1 MLSGLFSC
9 STKSD
14 GGSEDYSSN
23 YADTL
28 THHARYL
35 TISDCGNGTV
45 LVDVANPWEPD
56 SYLGR
61 YALVHRDSVVPPA
74 LGDDVSVIRTPV
86 EKAAVYSTVHTGG
99 IKELGAMNGVCA
111 VADAEYFPENDT
123 IRSLIESGR
132 IVSVGSSQNP
142 SNEILASSMAT
153 VALRSPM
160 QGIAAHGLPLGIAP
174 IECAD
179 YMEASPIARAEWILL
194 LGELFGR
201 REEARN
207 IFTKVI
213 DDYSELV
220 FKAGNSS
227 LPKPKVL
234 TETAQSGIWYV
245 PAGESY
251 MARMI
256 SDAGGA
262 YPWIDTHGTGSLPLS
277 LEKVA
282 ERALDADVWIVKGF
296 GYTPTAET
304 LVRENKRYSA
314 FKAVREG
321 NVYGSDTS
329 RNTLYNDIAFHPE
342 KLLADYVAIFH
353 PDVMEGYSLRYFTTV
368 H

>member
-9 STKSD
+9 NTKSE
-14 GGSEDYSSN
+14 GGREDYN
-23 YADTL
+23 VYCADTL
-28 THHARYL
+28 THHARFL

-45 LVDVANPWEPD
+45 LVDIVNPWKPA

-61 YALVHRDSVVPPA
+61 YALVHRDSA
-74 LGDDVSVIRTPV
+74 LPSKLSEEVRIIRTPFD
-86 EKAAVYSTVHTGG
+86 KAAVYSSVHTGG
-99 IKELGAMNGVCA
+99 IKELGAMSAVCA
-111 VADAEYFPENDT
+111 VADAEYFPESDT
-123 IRSLIESGR
+123 VRSLIDSGR
-132 IVSVGSSQNP
+132 IVSIGSSQNP
-142 SNEILASSMAT
+142 ANEILASSMAT

-160 QGIAAHGLPLGIAP
+160 QGISAPELPRGIIP
-174 IECAD
+174 VECAD
-179 YMEASPIARAEWILL
+179 YMETTPIARAEWILL

-207 IFTKVI
+207 IFTEVI

-220 FKAGNSS
+220 FKAGSSS
-227 LPKPKVL
+227 LANPKVL

-256 SDAGGA
+256 NDAGGA
-262 YPWIDTHGTGSLPLS
+262 YPWNDAPGTGSLPLS

-282 ERALDADVWIVKGF
+282 ERALDADVWLVKGF

-304 LVRENKRYSA
+304 LVRENKRYAA
-314 FKAVREG
+314 FKAVRDG

-353 PDVMEGYSLRYFTTV
+353 PDVMEGYSLRYFSK
-368 H
+368 

>member
-9 STKSD
+9 NTKSD
-14 GGSEDYSSN
+14 CGTENYIAN

-45 LVDVANPWEPD
+45 LVDIVNPWESD
-56 SYLGR
+56 AYLGR
-61 YALVHRDSVVPPA
+61 YALVHRDSVLPSN
-74 LGDDVSVIRTPV
+74 LGDGVRIIRTPV
-86 EKAAVYSTVHTGG
+86 DKAAVYSSVHTGG
-99 IKELGAMNGVCA
+99 IKELGAINHVCA
-111 VADAEYFPENDT
+111 VADPEYFSSTDT
-123 IRSLIESGR
+123 VKTLLDKKQII
-132 IVSVGSSQNP
+132 SVGSSTNP
-142 SNEILASSMAT
+142 SNELLASSRAA

-160 QGIAAHGLPLGIAP
+160 QGTTAPTLPRGIVP

-179 YMEASPIARAEWILL
+179 YMETSPIARAEWILL

-201 REEARN
+201 RNEARD

-213 DDYSELV
+213 DDYSGLV
-220 FKAGNSS
+220 FKAGSSS
-227 LPKPKVL
+227 LASPKVL
-234 TETAQSGIWYV
+234 TETEQSGIWYV

-256 SDAGGA
+256 NDAGGA
-262 YPWIDTHGTGSLPLS
+262 YPWKDTPGTGSLPLS

-282 ERALDADVWIVKGF
+282 ERALDADVWLVKGF

-304 LVRENKRYSA
+304 LVRENKRYAA

-342 KLLADYVAIFH
+342 KILADYVAIFH
-353 PDVMEGYSLRYFTTV
+353 PDVMVDYSLRYFSK
-368 H
+368 